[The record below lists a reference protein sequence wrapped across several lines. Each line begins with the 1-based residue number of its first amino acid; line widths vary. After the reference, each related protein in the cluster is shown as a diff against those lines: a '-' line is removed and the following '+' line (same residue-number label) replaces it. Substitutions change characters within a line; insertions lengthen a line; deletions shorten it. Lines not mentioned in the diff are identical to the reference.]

1 MLRHHKDCLAGFNGF
16 LLNNVYPGV
25 HMLMLIDDIVVL
37 NDSTGRLQ
45 QELNALVDFF
55 SKYIN
60 LSKTNVTVF

>member
-45 QELNALVDFF
+45 QELNALVDLF
-55 SKYIN
+55 
-60 LSKTNVTVF
+60 